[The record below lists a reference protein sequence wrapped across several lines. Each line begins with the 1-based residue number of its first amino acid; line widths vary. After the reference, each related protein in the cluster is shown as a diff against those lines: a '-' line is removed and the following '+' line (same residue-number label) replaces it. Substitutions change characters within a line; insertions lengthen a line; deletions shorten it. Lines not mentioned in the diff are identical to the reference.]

1 MQVSKQIQIILESYL
16 KGEVIIKNFLDLMTI
31 MKIH

>member
-1 MQVSKQIQIILESYL
+1 MQVSKQILITLELYL
-16 KGEVIIKNFLDLMTI
+16 KGEVIINNFLDLMTI